1 MKKIFYSL
9 ICFFT
14 YLCTFA
20 LAMAA
25 PYGPTLNEV
34 VTRYSATRSFD
45 MLNESLSKERINIR
59 LGMTVAEV
67 EFWAAKSKLYHITS
81 RKGSIYKFESKD
93 FDVSRISFQVWF
105 AKGQVVVIKTY
116 NVNNF
121 DADDSELMTE
131 LKALRPVR
139 VNECWVDQNFVDPNS
154 YSNGFDFVLMTQR
167 NNSISSDEGCMGSDR
182 ANITIGKPG
191 ILYPKHIVVGP

>member
-1 MKKIFYSL
+1 
-9 ICFFT
+9 
-14 YLCTFA
+14 
-20 LAMAA
+20 MAA